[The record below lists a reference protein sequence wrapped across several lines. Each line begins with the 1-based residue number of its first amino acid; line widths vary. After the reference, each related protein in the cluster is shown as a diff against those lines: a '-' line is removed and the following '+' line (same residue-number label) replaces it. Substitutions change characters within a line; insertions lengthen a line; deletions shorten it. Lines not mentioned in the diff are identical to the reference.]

1 MSFQEI
7 RNMDR
12 NSLELLFRKDPSD
25 CIRRLICEVSTGNE
39 EYLKF
44 DGILRLLSKKD
55 EGVTPHHK
63 KYLSSLTTA
72 QKFGNLRKDVGA
84 CKERFKCPL
93 TDDKFTEMMIDYE
106 NEELLNRV

>member
-1 MSFQEI
+1 M
-7 RNMDR
+7 
-12 NSLELLFRKDPSD
+12 ELLFRKDPND
-25 CIRRLICEVSTGNE
+25 CIRRLICDVSTGNE
-39 EYLKF
+39 EFLKF

-55 EGVTPHHK
+55 DGVTPHHK

-93 TDDKFTEMMIDYE
+93 TDNKFTEMMIDYE